1 MTPSKRVSAFVLLAA
16 IAVAVAG
23 LVVVAVRAG
32 SGGPTSLQDR
42 TRAVA
47 RTLRCPVCQNLSVA
61 DSPSGIA
68 QEMRRT
74 IAADLRAGKTPGQIR
89 DEFVQAYG
97 EWILLAPPKRGLD
110 LVAWLVPA
118 LLVVGAVGAAWLA
131 IRRWTGS
138 GQPASATPAA
148 LSDEDRA
155 LLDRALSTAEDDV
168 P

>member
-1 MTPSKRVSAFVLLAA
+1 MTLSKRVSAFVLLAA
-16 IAVAVAG
+16 VVLAVGGVVA
-23 LVVVAVRAG
+23 VAVRAG
-32 SGGPTSLQDR
+32 SHGPSSLEDR

-74 IAADLRAGKTPGQIR
+74 IAADLQAGRSPDQIR
-89 DEFVQAYG
+89 AEFVQAYG

-118 LLVVGAVGAAWLA
+118 LLVLGAAVVGWFA
-131 IRRWTGS
+131 VRRWTRS
-138 GQPASATPAA
+138 GHQQAPPAS
-148 LSDEDRA
+148 LSTEDRA
-155 LLDRALSTAEDDV
+155 LLDRALSSMGDE
-168 P
+168 PE